1 MNDPKERVDVD
12 SIDWKNVLPYY
23 VQDPTMLKG
32 EWGPCPFC
40 TGTTTFRIVWERRK
54 EGGSGWYCA
63 KCETGGNLVSVIHEV
78 TGKPFGEIYYEL
90 KHKRYNQGM
99 APSTFV
105 PKVKVAA
112 RPEKT
117 PEELR
122 TILRN
127 TWERSLAITED
138 SPVWKYLSHRVPGLR
153 IEWLG
158 PDVRHHPGM
167 NYRTHDGKDKGRF
180 PVFLQRLVAAG
191 DKTARTL
198 QRCYLTPEG
207 EKVPFVDAK
216 GKSAA
221 KKQMSSPDG
230 PAGGSTRLNN
240 ATSRTLALTEGAET
254 GLAVVAKFE
263 NKIEVRS
270 MVDCGNLG
278 RADIDWTKYD
288 AIFIYADRDREQ
300 EKRATKGQDADEDG
314 VVKIRPGEYH
324 AGQLAEKLRELG
336 KRVTVIASV
345 QEGVDFCDI
354 WKLQH
359 ERRTKRLAERA
370 ARQEEKERLRQQTKT
385 FRRAA

>member
-12 SIDWKNVLPYY
+12 SIDWRDVLPYY
-23 VQDPTMLKG
+23 VQDKKLLSG
-32 EWGPCPFC
+32 NWGPCPFC
-40 TGTTTFRIVWERRK
+40 TGSSTFRIIWDRRGK
-54 EGGSGWYCA
+54 GGSGWYCA

-78 TGKPFGEIYYEL
+78 TGKPLAEIYYEL

-99 APSTFV
+99 APATFI
-105 PKVKVAA
+105 PKVAV
-112 RPEKT
+112 RSEKS

-138 SPVWKYLSHRVPGLR
+138 SPVWTYLSHRVPGLR
-153 IEWLG
+153 LEWLG
-158 PDVRHHPGM
+158 PDVRHHPGLT
-167 NYRTHDGKDKGRF
+167 YKGDDGKYMGKF
-180 PVFLQRLVAAG
+180 PVMLQRLVAAG

-198 QRCYLTPEG
+198 QRIYLTPQG

-240 ATSRTLALTEGAET
+240 AVSRTLALTEGAET
-254 GLAVVAKFE
+254 GYAVVAKYE

-270 MVDCGNLG
+270 MLDCGNLS
-278 RADIDWTKYD
+278 RADLDWSKYD
-288 AIFIYADRDREQ
+288 TIFIYADRDREQ
-300 EKRATKGQDADEDG
+300 EKRTAKGEEGEDG
-314 VVKIRPGEYH
+314 VIKIRPGEYH
-324 AGQLAEKLRELG
+324 AGQLAEKLREMG
-336 KRVTVIASV
+336 KRVQVIASV

-354 WKLQH
+354 WKLQY
-359 ERRTKRLAERA
+359 ERRSKRLAERA
-370 ARQEEKERLRQQTKT
+370 ARQEEKERLRQQTRT